1 MTDAELRQYLV
12 TKFNLWKVEIIRLL
26 KRVAPIVK
34 HADNTLKINGYSLAD
49 LIAIIKG
56 EVGNHTS
63 QVRPH
68 GETLAQLGGM
78 TTATFDA
85 QAVNYFPKDAVP
97 LTKIPAGA
105 GVFTSATIYTPNN
118 LDIVYYGRKLRVPSG
133 NVTLSGTARL
143 YLKVVVTGIGPAEAA
158 VFAISANAN
167 EDSRNMVVGWL
178 DYAGGNWTPTFI
190 RTVRIGAAVL
200 SATVRGNGIPYSSG
214 SQAAAG
220 SIPTTWF
227 Q

>member
-12 TKFNLWKVEIIRLL
+12 TKFNLWKAEIIRLL

-78 TTATFDA
+78 TTGTFEA

-97 LTKIPAGA
+97 LSKIPAPA
-105 GVFTSATIYTPNN
+105 GSFTSASIYTPNN
-118 LDIVYYGRKLRVPSG
+118 LDIVYFGRKLRVPAG
-133 NVTLSGTARL
+133 PVTLSGTARM
-143 YLKVVVTGIGPAEAA
+143 YLKVVVTGIGPAEVATFA
-158 VFAISANAN
+158 VSASGA
-167 EDSRNMVVGWL
+167 EDSRNMIVGWF
-178 DYAGGNWTPTFI
+178 DWSGSAWVPTFV

-200 SATVRGNGIPYSSG
+200 SSTVRGNGIPHSSG
-214 SQAAAG
+214 TQAAAG

>member
-12 TKFNLWKVEIIRLL
+12 TKFNLWKTEIVRLL

-97 LTKIPAGA
+97 LTKIPAPA
-105 GVFTSATIYTPNN
+105 GSFTSATIYTPNS
-118 LDIVYYGRKLRVPSG
+118 LDIVFYGRKIRVPTG
-133 NVTLSGTARL
+133 NVTLSGTARM
-143 YLKVVVTGIGPAEAA
+143 YLKIVVTGIGPAEVASF
-158 VFAISANAN
+158 VISTNAN
-167 EDSRNMVVGWL
+167 EDSRNMVVGWF
-178 DYAGGNWTPTFI
+178 DWSGSAWVPSFI
-190 RTVRIGAAVL
+190 RTVRIGTAVL
-200 SATVRGNGIPYSSG
+200 SSTVRGNGIPHSSG
-214 SQAAAG
+214 TQAAAG
-220 SIPTTWF
+220 SVPTTWF